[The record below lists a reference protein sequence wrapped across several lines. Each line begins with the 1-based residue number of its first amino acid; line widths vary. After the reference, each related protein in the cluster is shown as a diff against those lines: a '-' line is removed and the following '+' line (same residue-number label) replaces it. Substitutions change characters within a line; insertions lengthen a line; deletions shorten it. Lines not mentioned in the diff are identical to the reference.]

1 MDRAGRHRT
10 CQPCSTLLR
19 YDAMTTLQT
28 GPIIT
33 ADKEVTARLTLSQW
47 LGVVGA
53 IVLSAG
59 FFYTSLNRL
68 ETNITDAAR
77 EAKAAAQDAA
87 KALDQS
93 SAVKAELQGA
103 LVNLSSKL
111 GRIEGLLE
119 RLTQERTK

>member
-1 MDRAGRHRT
+1 
-10 CQPCSTLLR
+10 
-19 YDAMTTLQT
+19 MTTLQT

-33 ADKEVTARLTLSQW
+33 ADKEVTARLTVSQW
-47 LGVVGA
+47 LGVVA
-53 IVLSAG
+53 SIVLSAG

-103 LVNLSSKL
+103 LVNLSAKL

>member
-1 MDRAGRHRT
+1 
-10 CQPCSTLLR
+10 
-19 YDAMTTLQT
+19 MTTLQSKT
-28 GPIIT
+28 DIT
-33 ADKEVTARLTLSQW
+33 ADREVTARLTIGQW
-47 LGVVGA
+47 LGVVGS
-53 IVLSAG
+53 IVLGAG

-77 EAKAAAQDAA
+77 EAKAAAVDAA

-103 LVNLSSKL
+103 LVNLSAKL

-119 RLTQERTK
+119 QLARDQHK

>member
-1 MDRAGRHRT
+1 
-10 CQPCSTLLR
+10 
-19 YDAMTTLQT
+19 MTTLQT
-28 GPIIT
+28 GNPIT
-33 ADKEVTARLTLSQW
+33 ADREVTAKLTISQW
-47 LGVVGA
+47 LGVVA
-53 IVLSAG
+53 SIVLSAG

-77 EAKAAAQDAA
+77 EAKSAAQDAA

-103 LVNLSSKL
+103 LVALSSKL

-119 RLTQERTK
+119 QLTREQHK